1 MDIINGTE
9 ERYEDIYPETETLSY
24 LANSEKHQYLLKH
37 PVLVLFLMI
46 KWKHLNFAYTFN
58 LMFYLTF
65 VFFITAYINF
75 VYADDMSLNCIQDV
89 QIYTPVADKL
99 WYIVTVLLTMLM
111 IREGYQMSFSITK
124 YILAVVNWLEILL
137 ISLSSIMLFH
147 NPNECNLEKKRI
159 SAALLILISWSVLY
173 TMLLRHP
180 KFTYLNVYFSMF
192 AKVGWTF
199 VKFLFCYG
207 IFIIAFGIGFHI
219 LLNNK
224 PKIDQIKQAAD
235 DMYHGNSHVH
245 DHGNN
250 THTDTKFPY
259 YNKIGSSLFITFSM
273 LVGELYIS
281 DSPENTPY
289 GYLMFV
295 TSFVFIIVMV
305 MMNLLNGLA
314 VRDIREI
321 KNKSKI
327 YAYKTQVETLATYE
341 AMLLGDPYVYLSRG
355 RISKASFGYLSF
367 LNSFRWFQIMDK
379 FFDTMF
385 GKLKQRRFAPFVRK
399 QIQKI
404 PYTRNNLLFSDHKK
418 YGVEYSAV
426 LYPNIYKMHLV
437 KNGSTRVVYVP
448 PELSLAA
455 KEIALKH
462 QLKSQLKPKNLE
474 ESLGEIEAAIANNEI
489 TVEKKLSDYQ
499 KKLMEIEA
507 RLMTALKE
515 NKINY
520 KEGKIEAEL
529 DQINKNSS
537 QIDTNVEERIQPIHE
552 TEEEKHFDV
561 QDTITNL

>member
-1 MDIINGTE
+1 
-9 ERYEDIYPETETLSY
+9 
-24 LANSEKHQYLLKH
+24 
-37 PVLVLFLMI
+37 MI
-46 KWKHLNFAYTFN
+46 KWKHLNFAYTAN
-58 LMFYLTF
+58 LLFYLTF
-65 VFFITAYINF
+65 VAFITAYIYF
-75 VYADDMSLNCIQDV
+75 VYDDETALECIGDELDYNPSV
-89 QIYTPVADKL
+89 NRL
-99 WYIVTVLLTMLM
+99 WYIVTILLTMLM
-111 IREGYQMSFSITK
+111 MREGYQLSFSFTK
-124 YILAVVNWLEILL
+124 YILAVVNWLEIIL

-159 SAALLILISWSVLY
+159 IAASLILVSWSVLY

-180 KFTYLNVYFSMF
+180 KFTFLNVYFTMF

-199 VKFLFCYG
+199 IKFLFCYG

-224 PKIDQIKQAAD
+224 PNIDKATVANDI
-235 DMYHGNSHVH
+235 YNHEH
-245 DHGNN
+245 NN
-250 THTDTKFPY
+250 TIYDKSFEEVLHKIVDYNRNETKFPY

-327 YAYKTQVETLATYE
+327 YAYKTQIETLATYE
-341 AMLLGDPYVYLSRG
+341 AMLLGDPFLYLSRG
-355 RISKASFGYLSF
+355 RISKTSFGYLSF
-367 LNSFRWFQIMDK
+367 LNSFRWFRTIDK
-379 FFDTMF
+379 FVDTFF

-404 PYTRNNLLFSDHKK
+404 PFTRNNLLFSHNKK
-418 YGVEYSAV
+418 YGMDYSV
-426 LYPNIYKMHLV
+426 ILYPNVYKMHLA
-437 KNGSTRVVYVP
+437 KNGNTRVVYVP
-448 PELSLAA
+448 PELCSAA

-462 QLKSQLKPKNLE
+462 QLKNQLKPKNLE
-474 ESLGEIEAAIANNEI
+474 ESLKEIEAAIVNNEI

-515 NKINY
+515 TKINNE
-520 KEGKIEAEL
+520 KREIENQL
-529 DQINKNSS
+529 DQRNKNSS
-537 QIDTNVEERIQPIHE
+537 KNDTNVQEQIQPIQQPYQEDHINDS
-552 TEEEKHFDV
+552 DV
-561 QDTITNL
+561 FTNL

>member
-1 MDIINGTE
+1 MGTTTVME
-9 ERYEDIYPETETLSY
+9 GDLEDIYPETETLAC
-24 LANSEKHQYLLKH
+24 LANSSKHQYLLKH

-46 KWKHLNFAYTFN
+46 KWKHLNFAYTAN
-58 LMFYLTF
+58 LLFYLTF
-65 VFFITAYINF
+65 VAFITAYIYF
-75 VYADDMSLNCIQDV
+75 VYDDETALKCNDGTLFYNPSVDR
-89 QIYTPVADKL
+89 L
-99 WYIVTVLLTMLM
+99 WYIVTILLTMLM
-111 IREGYQMSFSITK
+111 MREGYQLSFSFTK
-124 YILAVVNWLEILL
+124 YILAVVNWLEIIL

-147 NPNECNLEKKRI
+147 NPNECNMEKKRI
-159 SAALLILISWSVLY
+159 FAASLILVSWSVLY

-180 KFTYLNVYFSMF
+180 KFTFLNVYFTMF

-199 VKFLFCYG
+199 IKFLFCYG

-224 PKIDQIKQAAD
+224 PNTDKATDANDI
-235 DMYHGNSHVH
+235 YTHEH
-245 DHGNN
+245 NN
-250 THTDTKFPY
+250 RNETKFPY

-289 GYLMFV
+289 GYLMFL

-327 YAYKTQVETLATYE
+327 YAYKTQIETLATYE
-341 AMLLGDPYVYLSRG
+341 AMLLGDPFLYLSRG
-355 RISKASFGYLSF
+355 RISKTSFGYLSF
-367 LNSFRWFQIMDK
+367 LNSFRWFRTIDK
-379 FFDTMF
+379 FVDTFF

-404 PYTRNNLLFSDHKK
+404 PFTRNNLLFSHNKK
-418 YGVEYSAV
+418 YGMDYSV
-426 LYPNIYKMHLV
+426 ILYPNVYKMHLA
-437 KNGSTRVVYVP
+437 KNGNTRVIYVP
-448 PELSLAA
+448 PELSSAA

-462 QLKSQLKPKNLE
+462 QLKNRLKPKNLE
-474 ESLGEIEAAIANNEI
+474 ESLKEIEAAIVNNEI

-515 NKINY
+515 TKINNE
-520 KEGKIEAEL
+520 KRKIENQLDQRNENSSKADTNVLEQIQPIQQPYQE
-529 DQINKNSS
+529 DQINDSDDS
-537 QIDTNVEERIQPIHE
+537 
-552 TEEEKHFDV
+552 
-561 QDTITNL
+561 TNL

>member
-1 MDIINGTE
+1 MNTSTAMEDDL
-9 ERYEDIYPETETLSY
+9 EDIYPETETLAC
-24 LANSEKHQYLLKH
+24 LANSSKHQYLLKH

-46 KWKHLNFAYTFN
+46 KWKHLNFAYTAN
-58 LMFYLTF
+58 LLFYLTF
-65 VFFITAYINF
+65 VAFITAYIYF
-75 VYADDMSLNCIQDV
+75 VYDDETALVCDNGIH
-89 QIYTPVADKL
+89 IYSPPVERL
-99 WYIVTVLLTMLM
+99 WYIVTILLTMLM
-111 IREGYQMSFSITK
+111 MREGYQLSFSFTK
-124 YILAVVNWLEILL
+124 YILAVVNWLEIIL

-147 NPNECNLEKKRI
+147 KPNECNLEKKRI
-159 SAALLILISWSVLY
+159 VAASLILVSWSVLY

-180 KFTYLNVYFSMF
+180 KFTFLNVYFTMF

-199 VKFLFCYG
+199 IKFLFCYG

-224 PKIDQIKQAAD
+224 PNTEKATDVND
-235 DMYHGNSHVH
+235 NYTHLHNNGNE
-245 DHGNN
+245 
-250 THTDTKFPY
+250 TKFPY

-289 GYLMFV
+289 GYLTFV

-327 YAYKTQVETLATYE
+327 YAYKTQIETLATYE
-341 AMLLGDPYVYLSRG
+341 AMLLGDPFMYLSRG
-355 RISKASFGYLSF
+355 RISKTSFGYLSF
-367 LNSFRWFQIMDK
+367 LNSFRWFRAIDK
-379 FFDTMF
+379 FVDTFF
-385 GKLKQRRFAPFVRK
+385 GKFKQRRFAPFVRK

-404 PYTRNNLLFSDHKK
+404 PFTRNNLLFSHNKK
-418 YGVEYSAV
+418 YGMDYSV
-426 LYPNIYKMHLV
+426 ILYPNVYKMHLA
-437 KNGSTRVVYVP
+437 KNGNTRVVYVP

-462 QLKSQLKPKNLE
+462 QLKNQLKPKNLD
-474 ESLGEIEAAIANNEI
+474 ESLNEIEAAIVNNGI

-515 NKINY
+515 TKINNE
-520 KEGKIEAEL
+520 KRKIENQL
-529 DQINKNSS
+529 DQRNETSS
-537 QIDTNVEERIQPIHE
+537 KTDTNVQEETQPIPE
-552 TEEEKHFDV
+552 PYQEEQINDSDDF
-561 QDTITNL
+561 TNL